1 LSGQDCWDVQ
11 LVVACL
17 RSFCY
22 AHVRAMDTLVLF
34 AMFWQKSVQSSW
46 DHVSTA
52 AVGMQIARTKHHK
65 GSYSGL

>member
-1 LSGQDCWDVQ
+1 
-11 LVVACL
+11 
-17 RSFCY
+17 
-22 AHVRAMDTLVLF
+22 MDTLVLF